1 MILATYTKQP
11 DEELDYDVDCSP
23 WLPSGDTIDE
33 SVTPTVTIY
42 PSGELAVLDPMPIL
56 NGRAIKHWVSGG
68 LNGST
73 YKVEVTF
80 RTNGGRVKQYEL
92 RFRVKDY

>member
-11 DEELDYDVDCSP
+11 AEELDYDVDCSP

-33 SVTPTVTIY
+33 SDPPTVTIY
-42 PSGELAVLDPMPIL
+42 PPDELSVLDPMPIED
-56 NGRAIKHWVSGG
+56 GKVIKHWVSGG
-68 LNGST
+68 VSGST

-80 RTNGGRVKQYEL
+80 RTNGGRIKQYEL